1 MGCCG
6 ISNSREDDYHHMIK
20 AVRLKRRISE
30 NKDID
35 IRKNYEYISILGN
48 GAFGKVRLY
57 QDKNNKKLLYAI
69 KTLKKSRITDYEF
82 DLIKNEIEILSN
94 MDHPNIVKYFGV
106 YEDEYHIHILME
118 YLKGYDLSKIIT
130 LKQYNSYDEKDIC
143 EIICQLLNA
152 LNFINNQNIIHRDIK
167 PENILFANKKDYS
180 TLKLV
185 DFGLATNIHKKKR
198 KSIVGTPY
206 YMVPEMIEG
215 NAYPQSD
222 IWSLGVIAYLM
233 LLGKHPFEGDTLEA
247 LFDNIK
253 NKELN
258 LYYLVKL
265 DCSEESK
272 DFIIKCLNKDYNK
285 RITTSECLEHPWITK
300 FSFRKNSNLIN

>member
-1 MGCCG
+1 M
-6 ISNSREDDYHHMIK
+6 
-20 AVRLKRRISE
+20 A
-30 NKDID
+30 
-35 IRKNYEYISILGN
+35 
-48 GAFGKVRLY
+48 
-57 QDKNNKKLLYAI
+57 
-69 KTLKKSRITDYEF
+69 
-82 DLIKNEIEILSN
+82 
-94 MDHPNIVKYFGV
+94 
-106 YEDEYHIHILME
+106 
-118 YLKGYDLSKIIT
+118 
-130 LKQYNSYDEKDIC
+130 
-143 EIICQLLNA
+143 
-152 LNFINNQNIIHRDIK
+152 
-167 PENILFANKKDYS
+167 
-180 TLKLV
+180 
-185 DFGLATNIHKKKR
+185 
-198 KSIVGTPY
+198 
-206 YMVPEMIEG
+206 PEMIEG
-215 NAYPQSD
+215 KAYPQSD